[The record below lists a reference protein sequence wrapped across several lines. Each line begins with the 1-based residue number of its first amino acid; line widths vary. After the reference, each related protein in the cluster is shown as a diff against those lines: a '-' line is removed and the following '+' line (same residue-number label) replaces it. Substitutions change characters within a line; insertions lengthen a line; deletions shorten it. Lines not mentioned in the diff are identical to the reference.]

1 LVNAS
6 HEPSFFAI
14 LSLSKGGSTYGVAKG
29 VTIHDTRVY
38 DANGSVS
45 WSQLMSGLDYIAGEQ
60 MKRGSNTTVV
70 VNVSLGGGGYDVVDA
85 VVQKTLDTGAVI
97 VVAAGNQ
104 AIDACTRTP
113 ARVPGVVTVG
123 ATGAFP
129 NVRRPSSNY
138 GPVGTIQ
145 LLWVVSHISLVL
157 ISHLSRISTWVDVF
171 IHVSASLSLDWTSSC
186 FKFLFYHA
194 LLTCIIS
201 VLIFGHLERTL
212 SRPAIKEKTNI
223 RPSREPQCLP
233 H

>member
-1 LVNAS
+1 
-6 HEPSFFAI
+6 
-14 LSLSKGGSTYGVAKG
+14 VAKG

-60 MKRGSNTTVV
+60 MKRGSSTTVV

-123 ATGAFP
+123 ATGALP

-138 GPVGTIQ
+138 GPVRTIQ
-145 LLWVVSHISLVL
+145 LSCVVSHVRLVL
-157 ISHLSRISTWVDVF
+157 ISHLSPLSTCVYVF
-171 IHVSASLSLDWTSSC
+171 IHVFASLSSDWTSC
-186 FKFLFYHA
+186 FKLF
-194 LLTCIIS
+194 LTCTVS
-201 VLIFGHLERTL
+201 ALIFGHLERTL